1 MTGLITMADLTNEDI
16 VEVLDAAERL
26 LPAARGEASMP
37 LLSGRILG
45 NPFFEPSTR
54 TWMSSE
60 TAMKRLGATWS
71 TLVTSAPRRWS
82 RVRPCSIRFRAT
94 ATPTSSP

>member
-26 LPAARGEASMP
+26 LPAARGETSMP

-45 NPFFEPSTR
+45 NLFLSP
-54 TWMSSE
+54 
-60 TAMKRLGATWS
+60 
-71 TLVTSAPRRWS
+71 APARG
-82 RVRPCSIRFRAT
+82 CL
-94 ATPTSSP
+94 

>member
-26 LPAARGEASMP
+26 LPAARGASMP

-45 NPFFEPSTR
+45 NLFFEPSTR
-54 TWMSSE
+54 TRMSS
-60 TAMKRLGATWS
+60 
-71 TLVTSAPRRWS
+71 
-82 RVRPCSIRFRAT
+82 RP
-94 ATPTSSP
+94 P